1 MKNSTPNLIAAMAW
15 TIATFSWVLTR
26 ADGTGI
32 TLAVLVTLVFYASWI
47 VERRKK
53 DQFIR

>member
-1 MKNSTPNLIAAMAW
+1 MKSSTPNLIAAVAW

-32 TLAVLVTLVFYASWI
+32 TLAALVTVAFYASWI
-47 VERRKK
+47 MERRKK
-53 DQFIR
+53 E